1 MALINCP
8 ECGKEISDTLE
19 TCIHCGYPL
28 REINEEKNEDK
39 RQVKN
44 IISKKI
50 VIPIVIII
58 LFICILA
65 YYKYI
70 WRGTFEI
77 VQSNATIELGSDV
90 DIINYLEYDPEKII
104 EINVVSDDDFNSNKL
119 GVYSVVFSVKNDRGK
134 IEEIAYDF
142 HVIDTVAPK
151 ITVSND
157 TIYIPKGDSFEPE
170 LYVTAQDKDEYTV
183 NVVGTYDVNKEGTYD
198 IDITATDNSGNVSEA
213 KRMKLIVENRENC
226 VVRNVKLGD
235 SAEVI
240 KRYETGT
247 FFAEEKD
254 TDGSTYLVY
263 TDVVEG
269 EDADIYYTLNKNDEL
284 YSIMYA
290 FHNNHTD
297 YSLYIN
303 AFNKISEK
311 LEEKYGKANVEKAKG
326 SLYGYSDSEADAL
339 MLGQV
344 KYRNTW
350 ETDDMSIVL
359 YLGNDNYE
367 VSFALLFQSKVIEES
382 EVSEF

>member
-8 ECGKEISDTLE
+8 ECGNQISDTVY

-28 REINEEKNEDK
+28 KEEETQDRK
-39 RQVKN
+39 QVKN
-44 IISKKI
+44 IVNKKI
-50 VIPIVIII
+50 IIPIVIAII
-58 LFICILA
+58 LFILA
-65 YYKYI
+65 FVYFKFM

-77 VQSNATIELGSDV
+77 TQSNDTIELGSYV
-90 DIINYLEYDPEKII
+90 NLVNYLEYNPEKII
-104 EINVVSDDDFNSNKL
+104 EVNIVSDDNYSSSKL
-119 GVYSVVFSVKNDRGK
+119 GDYTVVFSVKNDRGK
-134 IEEIAYDF
+134 VEEITYDF
-142 HVIDTVAPK
+142 HVVDTVAPK
-151 ITVSND
+151 ITISKD
-157 TIYIPKGDSFEPE
+157 TIYIPKGGSFEPKS
-170 LYVTAQDKDEYTV
+170 YVTAQDKDEYTIDIA
-183 NVVGTYDVNKEGTYD
+183 GTYDINAEGTYD
-198 IDITATDNSGNVSEA
+198 INVTAKDKSGNVSET
-213 KRMKLIVENRENC
+213 KSMKLIVENRDDC
-226 VVRNVKLGD
+226 VVRNVKFGD

-247 FFAEEKD
+247 FFAEEKE
-254 TDGSTYLVY
+254 TDGSNYIVY

-311 LEEKYGKANVEKAKG
+311 LEVKYGEANAEKAKG
-326 SLYGYSDSEADAL
+326 SLYSYSDSEGDAL

-367 VSFALLFQSKVIEES
+367 VSFALLFQSKVIDES